1 MTEREEELSAEVVI
15 MLIVILVGTFALA
28 DILFRAFT

>member
-1 MTEREEELSAEVVI
+1 MTEPEEELAAEVVI
-15 MLIVILVGTFALA
+15 MLIVILVGMFALA